1 MQNKKFDWLTRL
13 EEIPS
18 RIYVFMAIAMLAI
31 DTAIC
36 AFTNADPAIVGIITI
51 SVYTVASLVV
61 YFLVQRRLNLYRL
74 ESNASEAQ
82 TKGVI
87 HSFKNQLKIPY
98 AVVSEQGKIITVNA
112 AFSSATETNGTIFNK
127 DINELCSINLE
138 KIIESVTPESIVGS
152 EELQLSPTSLRDVK
166 ESEIATIGD
175 MRYKVE
181 CYPVSSKGK
190 TYYMLVFR
198 DITEL
203 LEINQRYRNH
213 YTAVGYIVID
223 NLEEIAQYVKV
234 NYQDE
239 TREVGKLL
247 DDWVSSMGG
256 ILCEYEA
263 NKFLLIFN
271 NEMLSECIRDKF
283 NILSSIHKIEIG
295 DAKIPLTIS
304 MGIATVGD
312 TLEEREHNAMV
323 SLDMALQRGGDQV
336 VLKTPTGLFYFGA
349 KTKTLQKRTKGHA
362 KIIFGK
368 LAALIEGS
376 SNVIVMGHRNPDFDS
391 IGACVGMATLIKNMF
406 KGIDIKIVA
415 DTENENFKAC
425 TSRLLM
431 LADYKDI
438 FIDRVSAL
446 EYNNTET
453 LLIIV
458 DANNM
463 AILESPELAK
473 NSFKKVIIDHHI
485 KKEEF
490 DDEPEFAY
498 IDPSASSASE
508 LIAEMLEEVL
518 PPEISFKEE
527 ANVMMSG
534 IMLDT
539 KNFTRTVGMRTF
551 AAALYLKNSGADTEY
566 ARTFFEEAFEDYLS
580 ESQFGSGAKIYRSR
594 IAIATSTGSGSSN
607 DRILA
612 AKAADKLLSVRDVNA
627 AFTLILTGE
636 TVNVSARSDGSINV
650 QLILEQIGGGGH
662 FDAAGAAFE
671 ECTLEEAELKL
682 TAAIDN
688 YLDNL
693 AAEKNNE

>member
-87 HSFKNQLKIPY
+87 HSFKNQLRIPY

-112 AFSSATETNGTIFNK
+112 AFSSATGTNGTIFNK

-256 ILCEYEA
+256 ILREYEA

-283 NILSSIHKIEIG
+283 SILSSIHKIEIG

-304 MGIATVGD
+304 MGIATVGE

-580 ESQFGSGAKIYRSR
+580 ESQFGSGAKIYRGR

-650 QLILEQIGGGGH
+650 QLILEQVGGGGH

-671 ECTLEEAELKL
+671 ECTLEEAEQRL
-682 TAAIDN
+682 TVAIDN

>member
-580 ESQFGSGAKIYRSR
+580 ESQFGSGAKIYRGR

>member
-87 HSFKNQLKIPY
+87 HSFKNQLRIPY

-112 AFSSATETNGTIFNK
+112 AFSSATGTNGTIFNK

-256 ILCEYEA
+256 ILREYEA

-283 NILSSIHKIEIG
+283 SILSSIHKIEIG

-304 MGIATVGD
+304 MGIATVGE

-566 ARTFFEEAFEDYLS
+566 ARTVFEEAFEDYLS
-580 ESQFGSGAKIYRSR
+580 ESQFGSGAKIYRGR

-650 QLILEQIGGGGH
+650 QLILEQVGGGGH

-671 ECTLEEAELKL
+671 ECTLEEAEQRL